1 MKKSTKDSIIVGFA
15 LFSMFFG
22 AGNLIFPAFLGKTI
36 GDQYLLGIIGFI
48 LTGVGLPLLAIM
60 ACSKGDGSFK
70 SIASKVSPKF
80 AVIFTAILFI
90 AIGPMLA
97 IPRTAATTFELTISP
112 FFTGISPFIAMTI
125 YFVINLFF
133 VLGKTSIID
142 AIGKYLTPSL
152 MIILFILIIK
162 GLIMPIGNVVET
174 NAINV
179 FPNSLLEGYQTMD
192 AIAALL
198 FAGMITTSLKS
209 KGYKDKEMP
218 SMIVKSSLIAIL
230 GLAFVYGGLTYIGAQ
245 TIGIAP
251 AEISKINLLILI
263 SKNILGNIGPI
274 IIGIAMGLACL
285 TTSIGLI
292 TSGANFFERIS
303 NGKLS
308 FKLNAIIIS
317 IVSLGIATLGVDNI
331 VVLSVPI
338 LNVLYPVSITLIGT
352 TLLSKYINNN
362 KAIRFGVYTSLV
374 FGILSAIPGI
384 NLNFI
389 PLAEIGFG
397 WLIPTVLVIVIS
409 NIIFTIKDTEEPQ
422 FELGE

>member
-1 MKKSTKDSIIVGFA
+1 
-15 LFSMFFG
+15 
-22 AGNLIFPAFLGKTI
+22 
-36 GDQYLLGIIGFI
+36 
-48 LTGVGLPLLAIM
+48 
-60 ACSKGDGSFK
+60 
-70 SIASKVSPKF
+70 
-80 AVIFTAILFI
+80 
-90 AIGPMLA
+90 
-97 IPRTAATTFELTISP
+97 
-112 FFTGISPFIAMTI
+112 
-125 YFVINLFF
+125 
-133 VLGKTSIID
+133 
-142 AIGKYLTPSL
+142 
-152 MIILFILIIK
+152 
-162 GLIMPIGNVVET
+162 MPIGTVVET

-409 NIIFTIKDTEEPQ
+409 NIIFTIKDNEEPQ

>member
-1 MKKSTKDSIIVGFA
+1 
-15 LFSMFFG
+15 
-22 AGNLIFPAFLGKTI
+22 
-36 GDQYLLGIIGFI
+36 
-48 LTGVGLPLLAIM
+48 
-60 ACSKGDGSFK
+60 
-70 SIASKVSPKF
+70 
-80 AVIFTAILFI
+80 
-90 AIGPMLA
+90 
-97 IPRTAATTFELTISP
+97 
-112 FFTGISPFIAMTI
+112 
-125 YFVINLFF
+125 
-133 VLGKTSIID
+133 
-142 AIGKYLTPSL
+142 
-152 MIILFILIIK
+152 
-162 GLIMPIGNVVET
+162 
-174 NAINV
+174 
-179 FPNSLLEGYQTMD
+179 
-192 AIAALL
+192 
-198 FAGMITTSLKS
+198 
-209 KGYKDKEMP
+209 
-218 SMIVKSSLIAIL
+218 
-230 GLAFVYGGLTYIGAQ
+230 
-245 TIGIAP
+245 
-251 AEISKINLLILI
+251 
-263 SKNILGNIGPI
+263 
-274 IIGIAMGLACL
+274 MGLACL

-409 NIIFTIKDTEEPQ
+409 NIIFTIKDNEEPQ

>member
-1 MKKSTKDSIIVGFA
+1 MKKSTKDSIVVGFA

-22 AGNLIFPAFLGKTI
+22 AGNLIFPAFLGNTI

-48 LTGVGLPLLAIM
+48 FTGVGLPLLAIIS
-60 ACSKGDGSFK
+60 CSKVDGSFK
-70 SIASKVSPKF
+70 SIANKVSPKF

-97 IPRTAATTFELTISP
+97 IPRTAATTFELSISP
-112 FFTGISPFIAMTI
+112 FFSGISPFIAMVI
-125 YFVINLFF
+125 YFIINLFF

-142 AIGKYLTPSL
+142 TIGKYLTPTL
-152 MIILFILIIK
+152 MIILFILIVK
-162 GLIMPIGNVVET
+162 GLIMPIGNVLET

-218 SMIVKSSLIAIL
+218 LMILKSSLIAIL

-245 TIGIAP
+245 TVELASS
-251 AEISKINLLILI
+251 EISKTALLILI
-263 SKNILGNIGPI
+263 SKNILGSIGPV

-303 NGKLS
+303 KGKLS

-317 IVSLGIATLGVDNI
+317 VLSLGIATLGVDNI

-338 LNVLYPVSITLIGT
+338 LNILYPVSITLIGT
-352 TLLSKYINNN
+352 TLLSKYINSN
-362 KAIRFGVYTSLV
+362 KAIRVGVYTSLI
-374 FGILSAIPGI
+374 FGILFEIPGL

-389 PLAEIGFG
+389 PLVEIGFG
-397 WLIPTVLVIVIS
+397 WLIPTILAILFS
-409 NIIFTIKDTEEPQ
+409 YIIFTITDNEDQEPE
-422 FELGE
+422 FE

>member
-1 MKKSTKDSIIVGFA
+1 MKKSTKDSIVVGFA

-22 AGNLIFPAFLGKTI
+22 AGNLIFPAFLGNTI

-48 LTGVGLPLLAIM
+48 FTGVGLPLLAIIS
-60 ACSKGDGSFK
+60 CSKVDGSFK
-70 SIASKVSPKF
+70 SIANKVSPKF

-97 IPRTAATTFELTISP
+97 IPRTAATTFELSISP
-112 FFTGISPFIAMTI
+112 FFSGISPFIAMVI
-125 YFVINLFF
+125 YFIINLFF

-142 AIGKYLTPSL
+142 TIGKYLTPTL
-152 MIILFILIIK
+152 MIILFILIVK
-162 GLIMPIGNVVET
+162 GLIMPIGNVLET

-218 SMIVKSSLIAIL
+218 LMILKSSLIAIL
-230 GLAFVYGGLTYIGAQ
+230 GLAFVYGGLTHIGAQ
-245 TIGIAP
+245 TVELASS
-251 AEISKINLLILI
+251 EISKTALLILI
-263 SKNILGNIGPI
+263 SKNILGSIGPV

-303 NGKLS
+303 KGKLS

-317 IVSLGIATLGVDNI
+317 VLSLGIATLGVDNI

-338 LNVLYPVSITLIGT
+338 LNILYPVSITLIGT
-352 TLLSKYINNN
+352 TLLSKYINSN
-362 KAIRFGVYTSLV
+362 KAIRVGVYTSLI
-374 FGILSAIPGI
+374 FGILFEIPGL

-397 WLIPTVLVIVIS
+397 WLIPTILAILFS
-409 NIIFTIKDTEEPQ
+409 YIIFTITDNEDQEPE
-422 FELGE
+422 FE